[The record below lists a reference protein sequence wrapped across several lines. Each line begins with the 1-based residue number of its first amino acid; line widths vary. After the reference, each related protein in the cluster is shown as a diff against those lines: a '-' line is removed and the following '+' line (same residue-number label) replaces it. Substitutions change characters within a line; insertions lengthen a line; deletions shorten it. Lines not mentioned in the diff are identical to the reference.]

1 MHDTRGLGPGPNVL
15 GDLCPVLAVD
25 SESLKES
32 LVFFVTPA
40 LGRRLALPTR
50 FRISFPLD

>member
-50 FRISFPLD
+50 FRISSPLD